1 MIANYHTHTHR
12 CNHAIGREEDY
23 VKEALKAGMKILGW
37 ADHTPYLFPGGYYS
51 HFRMRP
57 VQLPGY
63 VKTMTLS
70 VYRFFHVAV
79 QNTKRLTTLTDG
91 IFSVSQKM

>member
-37 ADHTPYLFPGGYYS
+37 ADHTPYLFPGGY
-51 HFRMRP
+51 
-57 VQLPGY
+57 
-63 VKTMTLS
+63 
-70 VYRFFHVAV
+70 
-79 QNTKRLTTLTDG
+79 
-91 IFSVSQKM
+91 

>member
-12 CNHAIGREEDY
+12 CNHAIGREEEY
-23 VKEALKAGMKILGW
+23 VQEALKAGMKTLGW

-57 VQLPGY
+57 VQLAGY
-63 VKTMTLS
+63 VKTIESLREQ
-70 VYRFFHVAV
+70 YRGKIDISPEAEA
-79 QNTKRLTTLTDG
+79 R
-91 IFSVSQKM
+91 I